1 MLDLK
6 LRAGNGLIQSLD
18 TTFSGAADCTGTYS
32 KVITREHA
40 ERYNS
45 RWLSWG
51 FQAEVDCQ
59 LHERTIPTLDQTLKL
74 SDLSLQRAM
83 FIEQTLILCPRTS
96 DLFRGRCDD
105 GGFGESFEL
114 VSP

>member
-1 MLDLK
+1 MLDLE
-6 LRAGNGLIQSLD
+6 LCAGNGLIQSLD
-18 TTFSGAADCTGTYS
+18 TAFSDAADCTGTYS
-32 KVITREHA
+32 KDSMRENA

-45 RWLSWG
+45 RWLSWA

-74 SDLSLQRAM
+74 SDLGLQGAM
-83 FIEQTLILCPRTS
+83 FVEQTLILCPRTS

-105 GGFGESFEL
+105 GGFGEPFEL